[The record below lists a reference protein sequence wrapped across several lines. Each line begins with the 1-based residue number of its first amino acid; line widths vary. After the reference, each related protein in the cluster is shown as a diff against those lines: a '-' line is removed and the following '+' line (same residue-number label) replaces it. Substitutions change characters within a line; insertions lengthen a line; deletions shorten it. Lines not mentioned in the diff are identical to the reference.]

1 MISYDEAKRILEAS
15 APELGEETIGLEDA
29 AGRVLAQDLHARIPS
44 PPFTNSAMDGYAFRH
59 DEAVTGAPL
68 TVLGTLLAAPV
79 EAHSIPA
86 HRAGGCVRIMTGAVV
101 PPWAD
106 TVVKVESTSIDATG
120 CVTIQGPLP
129 ELGANIRIAGE
140 DLQEGQLVMKAG
152 QVLGAEHIMIAAAL
166 GHDSLRV
173 VEKPRLVILSTGDEL
188 VELGQPLPPGGIYNS
203 SKYFLLNAARALGV
217 TPHATLTIP
226 DAPEAAER
234 LVKELCAD
242 GRATV
247 ILSTGAVSAGE
258 ADFIPQLATRL
269 GFEARFHHVAIR
281 PGKPA
286 FYAVRGKLAWLGLPG
301 NPISTA
307 VGWQVF
313 ARPLLAR
320 WLDTPAPKRARLI
333 LKNEVKK
340 PEGLRCFFRA
350 EVNNG
355 KAWVARRQGSAEFAA
370 SIACGAYVEL
380 PESTGRFAPD
390 TPVDAII
397 I

>member
-1 MISYDEAKRILEAS
+1 MISYDEARRILEAS
-15 APELGEETIGLEDA
+15 APQLGEETIGLEDA
-29 AGRVLAQDLHARIPS
+29 AGHVLAQDLHARIPS

-68 TVLGTLLAAPV
+68 AVLGTLLAAPV
-79 EAHSIPA
+79 EPHSIPA

-106 TVVKVESTSIDATG
+106 TVVKVESTAIDADG
-120 CVTIQGPLP
+120 RVTIQGPVP
-129 ELGANIRIAGE
+129 ELGANIRIAGD
-140 DLQEGQLVMKAG
+140 DLQEGQLVMRAG
-152 QVLGAEHIMIAAAL
+152 QALRPEHVMIAAAL
-166 GHDSLRV
+166 GHASLRV

-203 SKYFLLNAARALGV
+203 SKYFLLNAARALGI

-258 ADFIPQLATRL
+258 ADFIPQLAARL

-307 VGWQVF
+307 VGWQIF

-320 WLDTPAPKRARLI
+320 WFGTSAPVRARLI

-380 PESTGRFAPD
+380 PEGTGRFAPD